1 MAAQAK
7 LTQKVDFD
15 KLKQYR
21 QLCRE
26 IAELEA
32 EKQALAEG
40 RVPSSWP
47 VGVYVP
53 KGQPGDPT
61 GELAAK
67 MWQLAE
73 LIANKLN
80 ELITLRIDIEH
91 TIDAYPPE
99 DRRMLRLY
107 YIDGLTWEN
116 VAGEVGYSSRH
127 LSRRLKRLQA
137 AAE

>member
-80 ELITLRIDIEH
+80 
-91 TIDAYPPE
+91 
-99 DRRMLRLY
+99 
-107 YIDGLTWEN
+107 
-116 VAGEVGYSSRH
+116 
-127 LSRRLKRLQA
+127 
-137 AAE
+137 

>member
-1 MAAQAK
+1 MAEQAE
-7 LTQKVDFD
+7 LTGRVDFN

-40 RVPSSWP
+40 RIPSSWP
-47 VGVYVP
+47 VGVYAP

-67 MWQLAE
+67 MWQLAQ

-80 ELITLRIDIEH
+80 ELIALRLEIEQ
-91 TIDAYPPE
+91 TIDAYPAE
-99 DRRMLRLY
+99 DRRILRLY

-116 VAGEVGYSSRH
+116 VADAVGYSSRH
-127 LSRRLKRLQA
+127 LSRKVKHLQA